1 MKRTIKE
8 KLTINIVSMVV
19 ILFVIIMFTVVS
31 IASDNLIIKQKDEL
45 QLLSDKYAG
54 QIDIWLNEKKNLA
67 ELTAVSLQI
76 DDNLEYDNI
85 RKIVEAN
92 VKQDKDV
99 LNLYYANE
107 KSKVCMSDYE
117 AEQKVQDII
126 DPTTRDWYKQAKKEK
141 GTIVQSPYID
151 STTGKMC
158 CTIATPVYK
167 DGELKGVVGVDVLT
181 TKINEICNEIDYDKG
196 VYGFLIDDG
205 NKYITH
211 KNKKYVPTVDGL
223 ISVGKVMPSL
233 KGLLKKPGSNIVKAK
248 DYTGENAYFSLS
260 SIKEA
265 EWKMGIAIPM
275 KNAQTTMNSMLI
287 ITGVIS
293 VIAIIIMVFVI
304 GRMIKKSLEPI
315 NILKQFATGD
325 FSDSITVQKDIPKE
339 FKNEE
344 EQIKVATVQVRDKI
358 KNIIV
363 TTKNEASSI
372 EDITRDTSA
381 KMKQLNG
388 SVEDIN
394 SVVKSVGSE
403 IDSTQDLIKLIND
416 SSEQLGK
423 AIEFVTDR
431 ANEAAKKTSE
441 MLGRAKGMH
450 DNSVNSSKLATE
462 LYSESKVE
470 LEKAIVDSK
479 NVDQIKVLTDEILAI
494 SSQTNL
500 LALNASIEAARA
512 GEAGK
517 GFAVVADE
525 IRVLADNT
533 KLAVDK
539 INHVAKSINDSV
551 SNLSLGS
558 EKILA
563 FMNDKVTKDYNSMID
578 LAKKYEEDTVVFNDI
593 ASNLGASSEQ
603 MLAQM
608 DEIQRAL
615 MDMTHLSQDVE
626 NGMSNISSSIGKL
639 SSNSNEV
646 TSRFDELAGLSENL
660 NTTVKEFK
668 V

>member
-1 MKRTIKE
+1 
-8 KLTINIVSMVV
+8 
-19 ILFVIIMFTVVS
+19 
-31 IASDNLIIKQKDEL
+31 
-45 QLLSDKYAG
+45 
-54 QIDIWLNEKKNLA
+54 
-67 ELTAVSLQI
+67 
-76 DDNLEYDNI
+76 
-85 RKIVEAN
+85 
-92 VKQDKDV
+92 
-99 LNLYYANE
+99 
-107 KSKVCMSDYE
+107 
-117 AEQKVQDII
+117 
-126 DPTTRDWYKQAKKEK
+126 
-141 GTIVQSPYID
+141 
-151 STTGKMC
+151 
-158 CTIATPVYK
+158 
-167 DGELKGVVGVDVLT
+167 
-181 TKINEICNEIDYDKG
+181 
-196 VYGFLIDDG
+196 
-205 NKYITH
+205 
-211 KNKKYVPTVDGL
+211 
-223 ISVGKVMPSL
+223 
-233 KGLLKKPGSNIVKAK
+233 
-248 DYTGENAYFSLS
+248 
-260 SIKEA
+260 
-265 EWKMGIAIPM
+265 
-275 KNAQTTMNSMLI
+275 MLI

>member
-1 MKRTIKE
+1 
-8 KLTINIVSMVV
+8 
-19 ILFVIIMFTVVS
+19 MFTVVS

-54 QIDIWLNEKKNLA
+54 QIDIWLKEKKNLA